1 MTTDNRFAGQ
11 RILAAMGEPDEFV
24 GKQVTV
30 MGLGRFGGGVGVTRF
45 LVDRGADVL
54 VTDQETADKLATSLE
69 KIQDLIDAGSVELRL
84 GEHNVSDF
92 TTCDLVVVNPAVKP
106 GNRFVRAAEAAGIE
120 VTTEMRLLVQR
131 LPNRLR
137 TIGVTGSAG
146 KSTVTAMIGHVLG
159 KVFEAAPIS
168 AAPQGAGDA
177 VDSSPTP
184 SRQAAKVPS
193 KAKVW
198 VGGNI
203 GISLLPKLDQ
213 INEDDWVV
221 LELSSFM
228 LERLKKDTHFPGWS
242 PHIALITN
250 ISPNHLDW
258 HGTMAE
264 YVLAKGVLFRYQV
277 ESDIAISSDGSWYEL
292 ALLKTWANEGVLDMV
307 PLPTT
312 ETKMSDQ
319 MSPLPGV
326 HNRDNEQVS
335 MMACCCALV
344 GHKKDQVPSDLS
356 DESKRVVDIIYESL
370 ADFPGLPH
378 RLQLVAEHN
387 GVRYFNDSKCT
398 TPEAAILA
406 IESFIEGDETPG
418 IHLILGGKDKGS
430 DMTPLA
436 GLASEKCKAVYT
448 IGALGET
455 IAGLVDTAAEAASAE
470 SVRPDTCG
478 GVSWPA
484 AMAEVVRCGEL
495 ETAVAEIK
503 QRVKPG
509 DVVLLSP
516 ACASWDQF
524 ENYEQRGERFIE
536 LVTHF
541 TKT

>member
-1 MTTDNRFAGQ
+1 MAESDEFAG
-11 RILAAMGEPDEFV
+11 
-24 GKQVTV
+24 KQITV

-45 LVDRGADVL
+45 FVDRGADVL
-54 VTDQETADKLATSLE
+54 VTDQEPADKLINSVE
-69 KIQDLIDAGSVELRL
+69 QIQDLVDAGSVELRL

-106 GNRFVRAAEAAGIE
+106 GNRFVRAAAAAGIE

-159 KVFEAAPIS
+159 KI
-168 AAPQGAGDA
+168 
-177 VDSSPTP
+177 P
-184 SRQAAKVPS
+184 SI
-193 KAKVW
+193 KAW

-203 GISLLPKLDQ
+203 GVSLLPVIDQ
-213 INEDDWVV
+213 IGNDDWVV

-228 LERLKKDTHFPGWS
+228 LERLKQDAHFPGWS
-242 PHIALITN
+242 PHIAVITN

-258 HGTMAE
+258 HGAME
-264 YVLAKGVLFRYQV
+264 DYVSAKGVIIRYQK
-277 ESDIAISSDGSWYEL
+277 DNDRAITTDGSWYDL
-292 ALLKTWANEGVLDMV
+292 ALQNSWVNEGVTDFNV
-307 PLPTT
+307 APSVHSEP
-312 ETKMSDQ
+312 SNPI
-319 MSPLPGV
+319 SPLPGI
-326 HNRDNEQVS
+326 HNRRNEEAAK
-335 MMACCCALV
+335 MACCLAIV
-344 GHKKDQVPSDLS
+344 GYQQDQTPSDLT
-356 DESKRVVDIIYESL
+356 EEQKKMVDLIYQSF

-378 RLQLVAEHN
+378 RLQLVVERD

-398 TPEAAILA
+398 TPEAAMLA
-406 IESFIEGDETPG
+406 IEAFAEDGETPDQLPG

-430 DMTPLA
+430 DMKPLA
-436 GLASEKCKAVYT
+436 GLASEKCKGVYM

-455 IAGLVDTAAEAASAE
+455 IAGLVESAASHPAEAE
-470 SVRPDTCG
+470 RPDTCG

-484 AMAEVVRCGEL
+484 ATAEVVRCGDL
-495 ETAVAEIK
+495 DSAVAAIK
-503 QRVKPG
+503 QRVQPG

-536 LVTHF
+536 LVRDH
-541 TKT
+541 